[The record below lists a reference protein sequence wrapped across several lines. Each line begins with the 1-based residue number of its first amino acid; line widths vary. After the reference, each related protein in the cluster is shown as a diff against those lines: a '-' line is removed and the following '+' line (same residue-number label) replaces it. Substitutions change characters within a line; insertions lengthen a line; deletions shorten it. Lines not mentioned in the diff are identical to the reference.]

1 MPFLLLTLFGVMLF
15 LTLKYVAAMSTITAV
30 VISGIAVIVFV
41 GIWQGALYL
50 LKKSGHYI
58 SNSEQT
64 YRQVESNLK
73 QMVGDLQE
81 IRAQLEEVEPHL
93 RNLEFLKYAPQ
104 NTEVKKSET

>member
-1 MPFLLLTLFGVMLF
+1 MPLLLLTLLGVMLF
-15 LTLKYVAAMSTITAV
+15 LILKYVAVISTIAAIAISGVAV
-30 VISGIAVIVFV
+30 VVFV

-58 SNSEQT
+58 SNSKQT
-64 YRQVESNLK
+64 YMQIESNLK

-81 IRAQLEEVEPHL
+81 IRSQLAEVEPHL
-93 RNLEFLKYAPQ
+93 GDMEFLKYAPQ